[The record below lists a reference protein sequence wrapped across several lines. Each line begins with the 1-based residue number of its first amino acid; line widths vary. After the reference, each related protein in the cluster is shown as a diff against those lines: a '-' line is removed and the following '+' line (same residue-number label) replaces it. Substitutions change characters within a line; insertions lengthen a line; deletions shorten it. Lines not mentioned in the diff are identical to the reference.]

1 MVFSANII
9 RWPIERA
16 PFWLAYKVPP
26 IRMAALG
33 ISKLTERMLP
43 RGYYTSGLS
52 MAAYFHYKDVQ
63 KGRSRQEIEVTVIAG
78 KGKKA
83 YSALLAHRLSTP
95 REIARMLRIVVR
107 TTREFSLRHGDPE
120 IYFTRLLPQI
130 MSMAGDIEQL
140 KEYTQEL
147 MKLVDNYHQNNKDE
161 KTGKCP
167 TLTFYLHVL
176 VLMVPGAKKVV
187 QGLIQG
193 KKITAESAIKAY
205 FKALDEKA
213 SLVLTPP
220 SYYQQKDGS
229 SPYLEKL
236 IAPLLNVVRSGAD
249 LVAWVGEFK
258 DRINA
263 FGAKYQP
270 EPPLAYAK
278 FLVYLAVKIMHFG
291 RFKEA
296 AGKIDNL
303 LDDYHAMYG
312 KHVKTYSV
320 YLEAVFQALKKSAE
334 PTDAAFVLLESWDKA
349 IKWALYIYMDGQIKQ
364 RAAKISQLESQ
375 GIAHV
380 KAAEQTLYKLQDN
393 FHGFLS
399 EVVAEMIKH
408 AETPLQFREKIQERF
423 PDFRPPV
430 KPAEPG
436 PNPIPADPALPS
448 DKPRSDRGRQGKKD
462 KP

>member
-1 MVFSANII
+1 MITGARFLK
-9 RWPIERA
+9 WPIERA

-33 ISKLTERMLP
+33 ISKLTERLLP

-78 KGKKA
+78 KEKKA

-95 REIARMLRIVVR
+95 REISRMLRIVVR

-120 IYFTRLLPQI
+120 IYFTRLLPLI
-130 MSMAGDIEQL
+130 MSMAGDIEQI

-147 MKLVDNYHQNNKDE
+147 MKLADNYHQKNKDE

-167 TLTFYLHVL
+167 TLTFYLRIL
-176 VLMVPGAKKVV
+176 ALMVPGAKKVV

-193 KKITAESAIKAY
+193 KKITAEAAIKAY

-229 SPYLEKL
+229 SPYLEKF
-236 IAPLLNVVRSGAD
+236 IAPLLNVARSGAD
-249 LVAWVGEFK
+249 LVAWVDEFK
-258 DRINA
+258 GRINA

-270 EPPLAYAK
+270 ESPLAYTK
-278 FLVYLAVKIMHFG
+278 FLVYLAVKIMHLG

-312 KHVKTYSV
+312 KHIKTYSV

-334 PTDAAFVLLESWDKA
+334 LTDESFILLESWDKA
-349 IKWALYIYMDGQIKQ
+349 IKWALYMYMDGQIKQ
-364 RAAKISQLESQ
+364 RAEKIRQLESQ
-375 GIAHV
+375 GVAHG

-408 AETPLQFREKIQERF
+408 FETPLRFRKEIQSRF
-423 PDFRPPV
+423 PDFRPPA
-430 KPAEPG
+430 KPAV
-436 PNPIPADPALPS
+436 PAPDPALPS
-448 DKPRSDRGRQGKKD
+448 GRQGKKGGHG
-462 KP
+462 K